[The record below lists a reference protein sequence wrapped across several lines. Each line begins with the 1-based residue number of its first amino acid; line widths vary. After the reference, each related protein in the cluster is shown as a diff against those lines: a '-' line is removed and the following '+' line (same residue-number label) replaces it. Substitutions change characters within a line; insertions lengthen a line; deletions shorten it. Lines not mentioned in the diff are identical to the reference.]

1 MTHGSNGLARNH
13 QKYYLSFETRRLKF
27 VETGANRPASTQR
40 RYQLIVWYVYSPAAS
55 APFGRGV
62 RQVRC
67 ASMARRSPH
76 STVSTTTITS
86 QHTQNKHATISA
98 DRITTWAT
106 IP

>member
-55 APFGRGV
+55 APHILYVFLPLSPDGEQNEEAKAQPGRWTFDEALCV
-62 RQVRC
+62 D
-67 ASMARRSPH
+67 RS
-76 STVSTTTITS
+76 
-86 QHTQNKHATISA
+86 
-98 DRITTWAT
+98 R
-106 IP
+106 